1 MIQHVVVWKF
11 KEGTEDLQNQFV
23 EGLKGL
29 VGQIDGIR
37 SLHVGRNENPN
48 ETYDVSLV
56 MEFDNM
62 EDLSNYAN
70 DPRHLAVAKIAKENA
85 EVRACVD
92 FTI

>member
-11 KEGTEDLQNQFV
+11 KESTEDLQNQFV

-48 ETYDVSLV
+48 ET
-56 MEFDNM
+56 FDNM
-62 EDLSNYAN
+62 EDLSSYAN

>member
-11 KEGTEDLQNQFV
+11 KESTEDLQNQFV

-56 MEFDNM
+56 ME
-62 EDLSNYAN
+62 DLSSYAN

>member
-48 ETYDVSLV
+48 ETYD
-56 MEFDNM
+56 
-62 EDLSNYAN
+62 LSSYAN

>member
-1 MIQHVVVWKF
+1 MLEEMK
-11 KEGTEDLQNQFV
+11 
-23 EGLKGL
+23 
-29 VGQIDGIR
+29 
-37 SLHVGRNENPN
+37 NPN

-62 EDLSNYAN
+62 EDLSSYAN
-70 DPRHLAVAKIAKENA
+70 DPRHLTVAKIAKENA

>member
-29 VGQIDGIR
+29 VGQI
-37 SLHVGRNENPN
+37 VGRNENPN

-62 EDLSNYAN
+62 EDLSSYAN